1 MPVDSQEALEAVVG
15 ETFHARVKAT
25 LRPLITPEL
34 IAEHRRTPLG
44 QHSEP
49 LQRVL
54 NYLGALPIDGK
65 LITEHDGAD
74 HWFVSRLVGFPAVR
88 ADRILGPFDT
98 EGGGDGRGVPPAP
111 RGCLR
116 TAAQRLMA
124 RFDAWALGYPDELCL
139 RPGETVGFHVSG
151 AGAETVDAQLVKLI
165 HGDTQPG
172 GPGFREVEVPSTVDG
187 TYPLRDQPTHH
198 GSYARIPDAGSIL
211 GAL

>member
-65 LITEHDGAD
+65 LITEHDGAE

-98 EGGGDGRGVPPAP
+98 EG
-111 RGCLR
+111 
-116 TAAQRLMA
+116 AAMDAVFRQRLEDV
-124 RFDAWALGYPDELCL
+124 FGL
-139 RPGETVGFHVSG
+139 RLS
-151 AGAETVDAQLVKLI
+151 D
-165 HGDTQPG
+165 
-172 GPGFREVEVPSTVDG
+172 
-187 TYPLRDQPTHH
+187 
-198 GSYARIPDAGSIL
+198 
-211 GAL
+211 